1 MCRGLCAYYAA
12 DSMENGMR
20 YERGQ
25 KRCTYCAVFLSTDGI
40 RCPCCS
46 TILRTRPRRG
56 RPMLLRS

>member
-1 MCRGLCAYYAA
+1 
-12 DSMENGMR
+12 MENGMR